1 MSFKDNCLANK
12 SILTN
17 KFVRINGRPGQVRG
31 MGNKALK
38 MGFPM
43 PTGFSQKK
51 EVVQGFINWED
62 VTVDL
67 RREILRHVPQSQGQ
81 QTLL

>member
-1 MSFKDNCLANK
+1 MFKDNCLNHK
-12 SILTN
+12 DILTN
-17 KFVRINGRPGQVRG
+17 KFVRISGRPGQIKG

-43 PTGFSQKK
+43 PNGFSQKK
-51 EVVQGFINWED
+51 EIVQGFVNWEN
-62 VTVDL
+62 VTSDL
-67 RREILRHVPQSQGQ
+67 RNEILRHIPQSEAQ

>member
-1 MSFKDNCLANK
+1 MFKDIALNNK

-17 KFVRINGRPGQVRG
+17 KYVRISGRPGQVKG
-31 MGNKALK
+31 MGQKALK

-43 PTGFSQKK
+43 PSGFSTKK
-51 EVVQGFINWED
+51 EIVQGFINWENI
-62 VTVDL
+62 TPEL
-67 RREILRHVPQSQGQ
+67 RHEILNHVPKSQGQ

>member
-1 MSFKDNCLANK
+1 MFKDTCLSNK

-17 KFVRINGRPGQVRG
+17 KFVRISGRPSQIKG

-43 PTGFSQKK
+43 PSGFSQKK

-62 VTVDL
+62 ITPEL
-67 RREILRHVPQSQGQ
+67 RHEILNHVPKSQGQ

>member
-1 MSFKDNCLANK
+1 MSFKDNCLENK

-17 KFVRINGRPGQVRG
+17 KFVRISGRPGQVKG

-43 PTGFSQKK
+43 PSGFSQKK

-62 VTVDL
+62 TTPEL
-67 RREILRHVPQSQGQ
+67 KREILRYIPQSEGQ

>member
-1 MSFKDNCLANK
+1 MFKDTCLSNK

-17 KFVRINGRPGQVRG
+17 KFVRVSGRPGQVKG

-43 PTGFSQKK
+43 PTGFSNKK
-51 EVVQGFINWED
+51 EIVQGFIDWDD

-67 RREILRHVPQSQGQ
+67 RSEILRHVPKSQGQ